1 MTIALSARLKA
12 AIRKVLDDIE
22 VKGGFLDAYKSAR
35 QIQLALPDE
44 NVDLEDIVAAMLAGR
59 GAIPVIEFDP
69 PALIIDIIV
78 PLPDAED
85 AMENTSLA

>member
-1 MTIALSARLKA
+1 
-12 AIRKVLDDIE
+12 
-22 VKGGFLDAYKSAR
+22 
-35 QIQLALPDE
+35 LPDE
-44 NVDLEDIVAAMLAGR
+44 NVDLEGIVAAMLAGR

-85 AMENTSLA
+85 AMENTILA